1 MSSARTELFSES
13 YKKAVDATVKVAEAV
28 AADKQFKQAAEGKAH
43 PLWLLGHLTM
53 TMDMLVNHWMLGLD
67 MSMPP
72 EWGQT
77 FGPKEFGGIPITT
90 NAADYPEWDTILDT
104 YKKAGARAAEK
115 IASLSDEDLTKHA
128 LGRMPDQFK
137 EMFGVLN
144 DSIPGDAVH
153 DAYHRGQMALLANL
167 G

>member
-1 MSSARTELFSES
+1 MGCVRAEFYGEL
-13 YKKAVDATVKVAEAV
+13 YVKAVDATVKVAEGV
-28 AADKQFKQAAEGKAH
+28 AEEMRFRQAAEGKAH

-67 MSMPP
+67 MSMPA

-77 FGPKEFGGIPITT
+77 FGPKEFGGTPITT
-90 NAADYPEWDTILDT
+90 DAGNYSSWDTVMDA
-104 YKKAGARAAEK
+104 YKAAGTKAAAK
-115 IASLSDEDLTKHA
+115 IATLSDEDLGKHA
-128 LGRMPDQFK
+128 LGPMPDQFT
-137 EMFGVLN
+137 EVFGVLN

-153 DAYHRGQMALLANL
+153 DAYHRGQMALLGGL